1 MTDEVDLTYDVIK
14 MFSAWQDPESKND
27 KLLEAASEGKSRL
40 VRGLL
45 LSGASLEHRN
55 AGYDQALHIA
65 ARKGHNAVISVLILE
80 YGANINSRGNYEF
93 TALINAADA
102 GPPSQHSEAHSRG
115 GGRQGPQAV
124 SGLHCSVDG
133 DNAEKPDNSI
143 RAGKLGGGHNHY
155 K

>member
-55 AGYDQALHIA
+55 AGYDLVFFKIA
-65 ARKGHNAVISVLILE
+65 AVYKGKHTLDFSYGLLFTKRKLS
-80 YGANINSRGNYEF
+80 
-93 TALINAADA
+93 
-102 GPPSQHSEAHSRG
+102 P
-115 GGRQGPQAV
+115 GRFF
-124 SGLHCSVDG
+124 
-133 DNAEKPDNSI
+133 
-143 RAGKLGGGHNHY
+143 
-155 K
+155 